1 MQIMFCFNIEFM
13 NVFLFFLLDIV
24 FKKVFNFI
32 LILKRKYVILNKFR
46 KGLMFKEIWDIL
58 NGFFKDWNKKFVL
71 LLNDERYLWRDVFY
85 KFKYLMNE
93 IEVKRIKK
101 LYRCLK
107 YEYGFI
113 KGKLILMEVMIMIF
127 KLS

>member
-1 MQIMFCFNIEFM
+1 MFCFNILLM

-24 FKKVFNFI
+24 FKKVCNFI

-71 LLNDERYLWRDVFY
+71 LLNDEIYLWRDVFY

-93 IEVKRIKK
+93 IEVKRIKN
-101 LYRCLK
+101 Y
-107 YEYGFI
+107 I
-113 KGKLILMEVMIMIF
+113 DV
-127 KLS
+127 

>member
-93 IEVKRIKK
+93 VEMKRIIN
-101 LYRCLK
+101 Y
-107 YEYGFI
+107 I
-113 KGKLILMEVMIMIF
+113 DV
-127 KLS
+127 